1 MQSWPKPGL
10 WVTGLGAG
18 QLVSQECWGLGR
30 LQFHAGK
37 TSLKQYHLLW
47 PHLSACHLEGKH
59 HLPDP
64 IHCRSLPQGIRH
76 QSRMLSSPSSFLL
89 PDLPTLQTHTH
100 RLFIC
105 IDSWIPSVTFPKHLL
120 SCPQLWDAEPI
131 RHGSLPEEPLPSPCY
146 RLLKSAL
153 SNWAFLLIKTK
164 STFS

>member
-10 WVTGLGAG
+10 WATGLGAG

-64 IHCRSLPQGIRH
+64 IHCWSLPQGIRH

-89 PDLPTLQTHTH
+89 PGLPTLQTHTH

-105 IDSWIPSVTFPKHLL
+105 IDSWIPSVTFPEHLL

-146 RLLKSAL
+146 RLY
-153 SNWAFLLIKTK
+153 
-164 STFS
+164 